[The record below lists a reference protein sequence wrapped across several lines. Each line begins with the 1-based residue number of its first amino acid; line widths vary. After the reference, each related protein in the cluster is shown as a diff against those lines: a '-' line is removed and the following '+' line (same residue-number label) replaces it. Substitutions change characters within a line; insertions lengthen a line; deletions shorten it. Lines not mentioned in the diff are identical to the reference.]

1 MLMKNWKM
9 QSEFYDKTIRQN
21 DGAIFSPSLCRIVT
35 SFLILAVSVF
45 GFACGR
51 ITFSPENTNATPVET
66 TEKLSEIEREVRDMQ
81 TADFKFIYVIKRK
94 DGGEFDKADRD
105 FLRENRTPEINR
117 FSATEDKKAFVV
129 GSNYLFR
136 PDHWQNLQKR
146 FVIED
151 FSKPLE
157 EVTVE
162 MNANKNTNK

>member
-9 QSEFYDKTIRQN
+9 QSEFYEKTMQQS
-21 DGAIFSPSLCRIVT
+21 DGEIFPPSLRRFAA

-51 ITFSPENTNATPVET
+51 ITFSPENTNSTPIET

-117 FSATEDKKAFVV
+117 FSATEDKK
-129 GSNYLFR
+129 
-136 PDHWQNLQKR
+136 
-146 FVIED
+146 
-151 FSKPLE
+151 PLS
-157 EVTVE
+157 
-162 MNANKNTNK
+162 

>member
-1 MLMKNWKM
+1 MMRSNK
-9 QSEFYDKTIRQN
+9 F
-21 DGAIFSPSLCRIVT
+21 FT
-35 SFLILAVSVF
+35 SFLILAVFAFSL
-45 GFACGR
+45 ACGR
-51 ITFSPENTNATPVET
+51 ITFSPENTNSAPIATTPKLTDVE
-66 TEKLSEIEREVRDMQ
+66 SEIRDME

-117 FSATEDKKAFVV
+117 FSATDDKKAFVI
-129 GSNYLFR
+129 GSNYMFR

-157 EVTVE
+157 VITVE
-162 MNANKNTNK
+162 ANGNTNTNVNK

>member
-9 QSEFYDKTIRQN
+9 QSEFYEETMQQS
-21 DGAIFSPSLCRIVT
+21 DGEIFPPSLRRFAA

-51 ITFSPENTNATPVET
+51 ITFSPENTNSTPVET